1 MNSSTV
7 RNLESDLQEVGGHK
21 VYNTPEAD
29 VVMFVVEALR
39 HEENL
44 SPELQRMKVMLEAT
58 AVMLRG
64 RQTASQAASTRT
76 QHATSRGPNTG
87 RPGNDNQNR
96 GGAGHPQGS
105 RHEGDLRDVLNNR
118 DLRERLNG
126 RHRDRAEFSRRN
138 DESVDGFPCFSSR
151 LNALAY
157 LQQFKPASIDK
168 YDGTRLVR
176 FLAGP
181 APFTGAIFL
190 SPGKINMMLLGEIK
204 VCGSSGTVL

>member
-1 MNSSTV
+1 LRAQHRRKERERYEAERQRRHEDRDADTYRRRCEVMNSSTV

-76 QHATSRGPNTG
+76 QHAYKQRTQHWKT
-87 RPGNDNQNR
+87 
-96 GGAGHPQGS
+96 
-105 RHEGDLRDVLNNR
+105 
-118 DLRERLNG
+118 RERQ
-126 RHRDRAEFSRRN
+126 
-138 DESVDGFPCFSSR
+138 P
-151 LNALAY
+151 
-157 LQQFKPASIDK
+157 K
-168 YDGTRLVR
+168 
-176 FLAGP
+176 
-181 APFTGAIFL
+181 
-190 SPGKINMMLLGEIK
+190 
-204 VCGSSGTVL
+204 